1 MKTPKDVAV
10 RHEGTK
16 MTKHRP
22 FCGRPHLLK
31 KYRLSRNFAYLSQG
45 KEKSEEVN
53 LGSLPE
59 LLRSGN
65 GKGKQ
70 NIAKGY
76 RKKEILRK
84 GKTKGGE
91 PKNKT

>member
-59 LLRSGN
+59 LLQSWN
-65 GKGKQ
+65 GKGKTEYREGLPEER
-70 NIAKGY
+70 NIT
-76 RKKEILRK
+76 K
-84 GKTKGGE
+84 GKDKGW
-91 PKNKT
+91 